1 VPSSRSPHAWVSP
14 TARWDSGSA
23 GGEQDSPMHD
33 PQQTTWPLS
42 RTAQTLAKPAT
53 TSVNVPLGA
62 SFWPQP
68 L

>member
-1 VPSSRSPHAWVSP
+1 
-14 TARWDSGSA
+14 
-23 GGEQDSPMHD
+23 MHD